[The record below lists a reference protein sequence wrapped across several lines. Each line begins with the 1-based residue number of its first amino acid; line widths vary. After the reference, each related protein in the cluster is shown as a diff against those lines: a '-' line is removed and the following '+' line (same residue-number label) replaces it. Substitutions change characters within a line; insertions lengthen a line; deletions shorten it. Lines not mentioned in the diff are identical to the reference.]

1 MCRKLG
7 TGGILVDGA
16 GLPLKQEWKL
26 PRTSS
31 ADHAPDSL
39 RGRLMRTWW
48 YWPTVPRNPVWT

>member
-1 MCRKLG
+1 
-7 TGGILVDGA
+7 
-16 GLPLKQEWKL
+16 LPLKQEWKL